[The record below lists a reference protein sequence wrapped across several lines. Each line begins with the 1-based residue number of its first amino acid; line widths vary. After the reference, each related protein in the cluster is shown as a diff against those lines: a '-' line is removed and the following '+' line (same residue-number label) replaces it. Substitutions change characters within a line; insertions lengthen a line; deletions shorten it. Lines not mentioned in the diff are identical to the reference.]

1 MKNSFKKIVKQFVP
15 PILISAIHCAYK
27 KKRSADVD
35 TLLKKDGNGNRLI
48 VIGNGPSLNMTFAK
62 YEKELCSTECL
73 MVNESAMTPLYVAIK
88 PCYYMLV
95 DPKYYKDNGYEFYHK
110 TLESLTATI
119 VEKTTWQMKIIM
131 PKSAKGSYT
140 TERFKANSNLEVL
153 YYEDGWQIPEGMT
166 QFEAWDKNII
176 GPPAQTVLNTAVWLS
191 IYWGYKETY
200 LIGADT
206 SFIQDIYVGQ
216 KDNVLY
222 TVDTHFYKNKD
233 VYDCDFEPEKHG
245 RKFGM
250 DMEKFLDS
258 VYKMFQSYKEL
269 RQYADWKMVKV
280 YNASEYSLIDCFER
294 KKLR

>member
-1 MKNSFKKIVKQFVP
+1 MRFRQFIQLFIP
-15 PILISAIHCAYK
+15 PIYYK
-27 KKRSADVD
+27 VKRRLFPK
-35 TLLKKDGNGNRLI
+35 TEPERHPMPKIECNGDKIII
-48 VIGNGPSLNMTFAK
+48 VGNGPSLNKTM
-62 YEKELCSTECL
+62 ELYDDIVQKAPCM
-73 MVNESAMTPLYVAIK
+73 MVNFAANTELYERIK
-88 PCYYMLV
+88 PSIYLLV
-95 DPKYYKDNGYEFYHK
+95 DPTWYNPTKK
-110 TLESLTATI
+110 LQTI
-119 VEKTTWQMKIIM
+119 VESCIDAIVCKTVWPMTIVM
-131 PKSAKGSYT
+131 PNRAKESHAVQ
-140 TERFKANSNLEVL
+140 RFKENANLRIL
-153 YYEDGWQIPEGMT
+153 FYEDGWQLPKGMSK
-166 QFEAWDKNII
+166 FEAWDKNII
-176 GPPAQTVLNTAVWLS
+176 CPPAQTVLNTAVWLS
-191 IYWGYKETY
+191 IYWGYQETY

>member
-1 MKNSFKKIVKQFVP
+1 MSLQLASSKKTGKMYFRSRVEEYQKNQSPRQK
-15 PILISAIHCAYK
+15 
-27 KKRSADVD
+27 
-35 TLLKKDGNGNRLI
+35 
-48 VIGNGPSLNMTFAK
+48 
-62 YEKELCSTECL
+62 
-73 MVNESAMTPLYVAIK
+73 
-88 PCYYMLV
+88 
-95 DPKYYKDNGYEFYHK
+95 
-110 TLESLTATI
+110 
-119 VEKTTWQMKIIM
+119 W
-131 PKSAKGSYT
+131 
-140 TERFKANSNLEVL
+140 NS
-153 YYEDGWQIPEGMT
+153 
-166 QFEAWDKNII
+166 
-176 GPPAQTVLNTAVWLS
+176 
-191 IYWGYKETY
+191 GYKETY

>member
-1 MKNSFKKIVKQFVP
+1 MKTKEFIQLFVP
-15 PILISAIHCAYK
+15 PIYYK
-27 KKRSADVD
+27 VKRRLFQKPEQEWHPLPQLEEKGD
-35 TLLKKDGNGNRLI
+35 RLI
-48 VIGNGPSLNMTFAK
+48 IIGNGPSLNKSM
-62 YEKELCSTECL
+62 ELYGDVIKQSECL
-73 MVNESAMTPLYVAIK
+73 MVNHSASTDLFEYLRPSFYL
-88 PCYYMLV
+88 LV
-95 DPKYYKDNGYEFYHK
+95 DPAWIYPESSTHK
-110 TLESLTATI
+110 KAIINTLNAI
-119 VEKTTWQMKIIM
+119 VTKVSWQMSIVM
-131 PKSAKGSYT
+131 PRNAIGGYAEKL
-140 TERFKANSNLEVL
+140 FKTNSNIKVL
-153 YYEDGWQIPEGMT
+153 FYDNHYLRPKNMSQY
-166 QFEAWDKNII
+166 EAWDKNII
-176 GPPAQTVLNTAVWLS
+176 CPPAQTVLNTAVWLS
-191 IYWGYKETY
+191 IYWGYQETY